1 VTLSRSL
8 LTPLVAALLC
18 AAAGAP
24 AQTGPKPGARI
35 VLLEGKQF
43 DFGKIYRGS
52 VMEKTLS
59 FRNAGSDT
67 LVMGTIGVSC
77 GCTGAMVTTDRI
89 PPGGSGAVRI
99 TFNSKNVSG
108 PVHKTVTLN
117 SNGDSLGSTTIEFT
131 ATVIDEI
138 GLNPQSIIVPG
149 AEVHKLSKV
158 ALTVTNNGMTPLS
171 LTGFRTD
178 LKGLVLKL
186 PADPIPPGGTAAIDV
201 EFTPEAPSPMLS
213 DGVFVATNNIRQP
226 EVYLQ
231 VYGGVRQAKSP

>member
-1 VTLSRSL
+1 MTLSRSFL
-8 LTPLVAALLC
+8 APLVAALLC
-18 AAAGAP
+18 ATAGSP
-24 AQTGPKPGARI
+24 AQTGTKGGAKI
-35 VLLEGKQF
+35 VLPEGKQF
-43 DFGKIYRGS
+43 DFGKIYRGA
-52 VMEKTLS
+52 VMEKTLT

-77 GCTGAMVTTDRI
+77 GCTGAMVTADRI
-89 PPGGSGAVRI
+89 PPAGSGAVRI
-99 TFNSKNVSG
+99 TFNSKNFSG

-117 SNGDSLGSTTIEFT
+117 SNGDSLGYTTIEFT
-131 ATVIDEI
+131 AVVIDEI

-158 ALTVTNNGMTPLS
+158 TLTVTNNGMTPLS

-186 PADPIPPGGTAAIDV
+186 PADPIPPGGMAAIDV
-201 EFTPEAPSPMLS
+201 EFTPESPSPMLS
-213 DGVFVATNNIRQP
+213 DGVFVTTNNTRQP

>member
-1 VTLSRSL
+1 VTLSRFL
-8 LTPLVAALLC
+8 LTPLAAALLC
-18 AAAGAP
+18 AAAGAA
-24 AQTGPKPGARI
+24 AQTGSKAGANI
-35 VLLEGKQF
+35 VLPEGKQF

-52 VMEKTLS
+52 VTEKTLT

-67 LVMGTIGVSC
+67 LVMGTVGVSC
-77 GCTGAMVTTDRI
+77 GCTGAIVTTDRI

-99 TFNSKNVSG
+99 TFNSKNFSG
-108 PVHKTVTLN
+108 PVHKVVTLN
-117 SNGDSLGSTTIEFT
+117 SNGDSLGYTTIEFT

-149 AEVHKLSKV
+149 AEVHKLSRV
-158 ALTVTNNGMTPLS
+158 TLTVTNNGMTPLS

-186 PADPIPPGGTAAIDV
+186 PGDPIPPGGTAAVDV

>member
-1 VTLSRSL
+1 MMTTLL
-8 LTPLVAALLC
+8 ALLLS
-18 AAAGAP
+18 ASAGS
-24 AQTGPKPGARI
+24 QVKPLAKL
-35 VLLEGKQF
+35 VVLEGTHF

-52 VMEKTLS
+52 VMDRKLTLK
-59 FRNAGSDT
+59 NAGTDT

-99 TFNSKNVSG
+99 TFNSKNFSG